1 MTILLRNVKVI
12 LVLGFKYTE
21 NQELFRI
28 LFAMYSLVLDRG
40 LAEHRGLFHFEIY
53 SILLL
58 IGIILILC
66 YRNYYF
72 VGPV

>member
-53 SILLL
+53 SILSL

-66 YRNYYF
+66 YRN
-72 VGPV
+72 